1 MCPGATHFSIKSASG
16 RRWRRRAASPGQLA
30 GGEPARADRSIVSVA
45 RSNVWLNK
53 VGRANRTIRSK
64 THWLFKRSGRITD
77 NKIETGPQ
85 RSLFYRRLNP
95 PRPRGVLTAGVAWQ
109 VNGLVARI
117 RVSDEDKARPL
128 ASAPGTK
135 APALGNIGGRG
146 RVLMGGHGAH
156 PGGGRALR

>member
-1 MCPGATHFSIKSASG
+1 M
-16 RRWRRRAASPGQLA
+16 
-30 GGEPARADRSIVSVA
+30 
-45 RSNVWLNK
+45 
-53 VGRANRTIRSK
+53 
-64 THWLFKRSGRITD
+64 
-77 NKIETGPQ
+77 
-85 RSLFYRRLNP
+85 
-95 PRPRGVLTAGVAWQ
+95 AWQ

-117 RVSDEDKARPL
+117 RVSYEDTARPL

>member
-1 MCPGATHFSIKSASG
+1 
-16 RRWRRRAASPGQLA
+16 
-30 GGEPARADRSIVSVA
+30 
-45 RSNVWLNK
+45 

-117 RVSDEDKARPL
+117 RFSDEDKAEG
-128 ASAPGTK
+128 APPRQCARHQG
-135 APALGNIGGRG
+135 PC
-146 RVLMGGHGAH
+146 
-156 PGGGRALR
+156 LR